1 MSAGALL
8 YSFSPTP
15 PNHSDYSS
23 KSSLLQRRP
32 KFPSRFHLTVLPE
45 DRCFVFQ
52 ISARRHSG
60 GRGNWRLW
68 TDVKSKPYDLSNK
81 APKSV
86 KFKSSIDS
94 SVLDDEEEELGVELP
109 WWKQFPK
116 RWIIVTLCFSAFLL
130 CNMDR
135 VSEL

>member
-15 PNHSDYSS
+15 PNPSDFS
-23 KSSLLQRRP
+23 KNIILSERRP
-32 KFPSRFHLTVLPE
+32 KFPSRFHLPVLPE

-60 GRGNWRLW
+60 GRGNWGLW
-68 TDVKSKPYDLSNK
+68 TDIKSKPYDVSNK

-86 KFKSSIDS
+86 KFKG
-94 SVLDDEEEELGVELP
+94 SVDKAVLEEEDVLGDELP

-116 RWIIVTLCFSAFLL
+116 RWLIVSLCFSAFLL

-135 VSEL
+135 VSDL